1 MFVVVEVDFV
11 VIGHG
16 IVTHVTVAA
25 GVASIEI
32 AVELLVVDAMLIV
45 EGGGVVVDGAGD
57 SLDNIRNGDDDAD
70 NNADNQLNLKPSSFF
85 KPFPCRNRTSTSF
98 ACFLFVRRTHEASSL
113 LAHIPT
119 IYECCFSL
127 MVPRARIELAIGP
140 YQGPVIPLN

>member
-25 GVASIEI
+25 GVASIEV

-57 SLDNIRNGDDDAD
+57 SLVLVLVLFANDFLAD
-70 NNADNQLNLKPSSFF
+70 
-85 KPFPCRNRTSTSF
+85 
-98 ACFLFVRRTHEASSL
+98 SL
-113 LAHIPT
+113 
-119 IYECCFSL
+119 
-127 MVPRARIELAIGP
+127 V
-140 YQGPVIPLN
+140 